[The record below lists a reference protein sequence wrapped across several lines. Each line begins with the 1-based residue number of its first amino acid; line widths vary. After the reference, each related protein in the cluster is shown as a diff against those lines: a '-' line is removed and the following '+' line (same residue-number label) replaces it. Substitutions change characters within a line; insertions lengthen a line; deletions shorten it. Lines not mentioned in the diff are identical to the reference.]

1 MIIKLIKK
9 LNPLASLGIKSY
21 SILIPFFI
29 TLLVFLLIEAYAYL
43 IGNPLAVG
51 TPAIFFALALTI
63 YFSARDGVRGG
74 AIAGIL
80 SVCYYLYIIYSRNY
94 TGQQLTS
101 GLILTFLLGALYLI
115 IAVVLGW
122 LRQKIDTLIEKE
134 AHEKI
139 RLQAILKQ
147 LPAGVLITGPKNKI
161 EYINQQLEKMIDGK
175 VEIGDSLNNHENP
188 FLSLLY
194 RTARQKKTSSELK
207 FEGRNKRIRHF
218 KINNSEV
225 LDKKGKQ
232 IAKVFIIDDI
242 SLEKELE
249 KRKDD
254 FINMASHELKT
265 PLTSLNLYAS
275 LFKKNGANLK
285 RAKFA
290 LIADNI
296 KTQIERLQRLVDD
309 LLDVSRIQTG
319 KLTFN
324 KDKFRLDDM
333 IEETMEVFQA
343 STPQKLVL
351 SKKSQIS
358 LVADKF
364 RIYQVFA
371 NIISNA
377 IKYSS
382 SSGDIVVEVK
392 KLNGQ
397 ALVSI
402 KDSGIGIPKQ
412 EQTKIFDRLYQV
424 NEDTVK
430 TFPGFGM
437 GLYISKEIIKR
448 HKGKIWV
455 ESEKDKGSTFYFSLP
470 IST

>member
-1 MIIKLIKK
+1 MSVSLLKK
-9 LNPLASLGIKSY
+9 LNPLSKLGNKSY
-21 SILIPFFI
+21 SVLIPFLI
-29 TLLVFLLIEAYAYL
+29 TLLTFLLIETYAYL
-43 IGNPLAVG
+43 VGNPLAVG
-51 TPAIFFALALTI
+51 TPAIFSALALTI

-74 AIAGIL
+74 AIAAVL
-80 SVCYYLYIIYSRNY
+80 SVGYYLYIIYSRNY

-101 GLILTFLLGALYLI
+101 GVVLTFLLGALYLI
-115 IAVVLGW
+115 VALVLGW
-122 LRQKIDTLIEKE
+122 LRQRIDTLIEKE
-134 AHEKI
+134 AYEKI

-175 VEIGDSLNNHENP
+175 VEVGDSINNHENP
-188 FLSLLY
+188 FLTLLY
-194 RTARQKKTSSELK
+194 KTARQRKATAELK
-207 FEGRNKRIRHF
+207 FEGKNKRIRYF
-218 KINNSEV
+218 KISNSEV

-232 IAKVFIIDDI
+232 IAKVFIVDDI

-275 LFKKNGANLK
+275 LFKKNAASLK
-285 RAKFA
+285 NEKHT
-290 LIADNI
+290 LLADNI

-319 KLTFN
+319 KLTFS

-333 IEETMEVFQA
+333 IEETLEIFQA
-343 STPQKLVL
+343 STPQNLVL
-351 SKKSQIS
+351 SKKNQVS

-371 NIISNA
+371 NILSNA

-382 SSGDIVVEVK
+382 SSGDIIVEVK
-392 KLNGQ
+392 KINGQ
-397 ALVSI
+397 AVVSV
-402 KDSGIGIPKQ
+402 KDSGIGISKQ

-424 NEDTVK
+424 NEETVK

-448 HKGKIWV
+448 HKGRIWV
-455 ESEKDKGSTFYFSLP
+455 DSEKDKGSTFYFSLP
-470 IST
+470 IN

>member
-1 MIIKLIKK
+1 MSISLLKK
-9 LNPLASLGIKSY
+9 LNPLSKLGNKSY
-21 SILIPFFI
+21 SVLIPFLI
-29 TLLVFLLIEAYAYL
+29 TLLIFLLIETYAYL
-43 IGNPLAVG
+43 VGNPLAVG

-74 AIAGIL
+74 AIAAVL
-80 SVCYYLYIIYSRNY
+80 SVGYYLYIIYSRNY
-94 TGQQLTS
+94 TGQQLAS
-101 GLILTFLLGALYLI
+101 GVVLTFLLGALYLI
-115 IAVVLGW
+115 IALVLGW
-122 LRQKIDTLIEKE
+122 LRQRIDTLIEKE
-134 AHEKI
+134 AYEKI

-175 VEIGDSLNNHENP
+175 VEVGDSINNHENP
-188 FLSLLY
+188 FLALLY
-194 RTARQKKTSSELK
+194 KTARQRKATAELK
-207 FEGRNKRIRHF
+207 FEGKNKRIRYF
-218 KINNSEV
+218 KISNSEV

-232 IAKVFIIDDI
+232 IAKVFIVDDI

-275 LFKKNGANLK
+275 LFKKNAASLK
-285 RAKFA
+285 NEKYT
-290 LIADNI
+290 LLADNI

-319 KLTFN
+319 KLTFS

-333 IEETMEVFQA
+333 IEETLEIFQA
-343 STPQKLVL
+343 STPQNLVL
-351 SKKSQIS
+351 SKKNQVS
-358 LVADKF
+358 LIADKF

-371 NIISNA
+371 NILSNA

-382 SSGDIVVEVK
+382 SSGDIIVEVK
-392 KLNGQ
+392 KVNGQ
-397 ALVSI
+397 AVVSV
-402 KDSGIGIPKQ
+402 KDSGIGISKQ

-424 NEDTVK
+424 NEETVK

-448 HKGKIWV
+448 HKGRIWV
-455 ESEKDKGSTFYFSLP
+455 DSEKDKGSTFYFSLP
-470 IST
+470 IN